1 MPTFVEITPD
11 PFATSFRNSAVGS
24 PTENGSRPGSGRASV
39 IGNFDHVRR
48 PVRGIQIKDD
58 TYATIQVRTAD
69 GRNVPLI
76 DAGGSKVDTANPDFA
91 YTDKFSNF
99 LLQAIQESRM
109 EKMQVVQ
116 TFGAPFVFFF
126 GEHPR
131 MIAGTG
137 ILLTT
142 EDFNWR
148 AEFLENYDRYLRGTK
163 CIENKARVTL
173 SWDDIVVEGF
183 FVKVDIQ
190 DTADNNNYV
199 RMEFQMFL
207 TNYQN
212 ISRIGFSQFPSSS
225 AEIDLNPNDLDTTG
239 DGIGNLKSQ
248 TQLVRNLNTQ
258 SLGLKNSM
266 LQTIRDGI
274 QKTLTVDGKLTSV
287 LQLANQFVSGRN
299 IRVPFGFAAGSV
311 FDADTQIALASVDTS
326 DRTILI
332 QSKLAGQDFT
342 ILGFMGVK
350 TLPAK
355 YGRIQDNIDEYLART
370 PTGTGSPINPPNL
383 FEGQLLRDSQVSG
396 KVKEIFEKFGI
407 STDPPDEVTTLA
419 KKASFGVLSVIG
431 SGVPNQGAQS
441 GLSSLRQFV
450 NAAPL

>member
-11 PFATSFRNSAVGS
+11 PFATSFRNSAIGD
-24 PTENGSRPGSGRASV
+24 PTESNSRPGSGRASV

-48 PVRGIQIKDD
+48 PVRGIQIKED

-69 GRNVPLI
+69 GRNIPLV
-76 DAGGSKVDTANPDFA
+76 DAGGSRIDTANPDFA
-91 YTDKFSNF
+91 YTNKFSNF

-131 MIAGTG
+131 MIAGSG
-137 ILLTT
+137 VLLNT

-148 AEFLENYDRYLRGTK
+148 SEFLENYDKYLRGTK
-163 CIENKARVTL
+163 CVENKARVTL

-190 DTADNNNYV
+190 DTADNNNFV
-199 RMEFQMFL
+199 RMDFQMFL

-212 ISRIGFSQFPSSS
+212 VSRIGFSQFPSSS
-225 AEIDLNPNDLDTTG
+225 AEINLDPNDLDTTG
-239 DGIGNLKSQ
+239 EGIGNLKSQ
-248 TQLVRNLNTQ
+248 TQLVRNLNSQ
-258 SLGLKNSM
+258 SLSLKNSM

-274 QKTLTVDGKLTSV
+274 QRTLTIDGNLTSV

-311 FDADTQIALASVDTS
+311 FDEETQIALASVDTS
-326 DRTILI
+326 DRTILL
-332 QSKLAGQDFT
+332 QSKLAGQDFS
-342 ILGFMGVK
+342 ILGFLGVK
-350 TLPAK
+350 TLPVK
-355 YGRIQDNIDEYLART
+355 YGRIQDNIDEYIART
-370 PTGTGSPINPPNL
+370 ISGSGNPINPSNL
-383 FEGQLLRDSQVSG
+383 FEGQLLKSSQVEG
-396 KVKEIFEKFGI
+396 KVKEIFEKFGVA
-407 STDPPDEVTTLA
+407 TDPPDEVAALA
-419 KKASFGVLSVIG
+419 KKATFGVISVLVG
-431 SGVPNQGAQS
+431 SPQNQGFQS

>member
-11 PFATSFRNSAVGS
+11 PFATSFRNSTIGD
-24 PTENGSRPGSGRASV
+24 PTENSSRPGSGRASV
-39 IGNFDHVRR
+39 LGNFDHVRR

-69 GRNVPLI
+69 GRNIPLV
-76 DAGGSKVDTANPDFA
+76 DAGGSRVDFDNPGFA

-99 LLQAIQESRM
+99 LLQSIQESRM
-109 EKMQVVQ
+109 EKMQVVE

-131 MIAGTG
+131 MIAGSG

-148 AEFLENYDRYLRGTK
+148 AEFLDNYENYLRGTK
-163 CIENKARVTL
+163 CVENKARVTL
-173 SWDDIVVEGF
+173 SWEDIVVEGF
-183 FVKVDIQ
+183 FVKVDVQ

-199 RMEFQMFL
+199 RLEFQMFL

-212 ISRIGFSQFPSSS
+212 VSRIGLSQFPSSS

-239 DGIGNLKSQ
+239 EGIGNLQSQ
-248 TQLVRNLNTQ
+248 TQLVRSLNTQ
-258 SLGLKNSM
+258 DLGSKNSM
-266 LQTIRDGI
+266 LQTIREGI
-274 QKTLTVDGKLTSV
+274 QKTLTLDGNITSV

-299 IRVPFGFAAGSV
+299 IRVPLGFAAGSV
-311 FDADTQIALASVDTS
+311 FDSDTQIALASVDAS
-326 DRTILI
+326 SRTVIL
-332 QSKLAGQDFT
+332 QSKLAGKNFT
-342 ILGFMGVK
+342 ITGLLGLK

-355 YGRIQDNIDEYLART
+355 HGRIQDNLDEYLART
-370 PTGTGSPINPPNL
+370 PSGFGNPIRPSNL
-383 FEGQLLRDSQVSG
+383 FSDQLLKDSEING
-396 KVKEIFEKFGI
+396 KVKAIFEKFGVK
-407 STDPPDEVTTLA
+407 TDPPDEVTLLA
-419 KKASFGVLSVIG
+419 KKAAFGVLSVLVG
-431 SGVPNQGAQS
+431 SVPNQGFQS

-450 NAAPL
+450 NAAPI